1 MTKRYFIALTKTQYE
16 VVIRRRLIMKNK
28 LAILQAV
35 IGLAMGTLVTFEAL
49 RVLIPEGYWLYL
61 AGLLVGPAL
70 VYISI
75 GMLWRLD
82 VSIEE

>member
-1 MTKRYFIALTKTQYE
+1 
-16 VVIRRRLIMKNK
+16 MKNK

-70 VYISI
+70 VYTSI

>member
-1 MTKRYFIALTKTQYE
+1 
-16 VVIRRRLIMKNK
+16 MKNK

-49 RVLIPEGYWLYL
+49 RVLTPEGYWLYL